1 MDFDRQREENIEKLL
16 KKTKEDKQVRKDFN
30 AKKNLIEELTQDADT
45 LYKGIVLSEILGP
58 PISKKRRG
66 WQT

>member
-1 MDFDRQREENIEKLL
+1 MDFDRQREVNIEKLL

-66 WQT
+66 